1 MVGGLGGGF
10 GTIFGSGSV
19 FVIDIS
25 STTGGPAPVVY
36 RTPRVIQPDE
46 SPSHQRR
53 AWIAENLARGVE
65 PRRLVALLSES
76 GLPPEQARAEVESV
90 AEHPAVVQARARTSR
105 QREWEALLEARAALY
120 RQELEKAGGPRVE
133 RRRGLSPEE
142 FFERYY
148 HRNRP
153 VIIEGLM
160 EDWPALSRWTP
171 EWLAE
176 RFGDEPVEVMAGRES
191 DGDPDFNAERLRR
204 SLPLRELVA
213 RMREGGETNDVY
225 LVARNSLLL
234 RDAFRP
240 LLDDLRAPAGYIQPD
255 VSAPHRVHL
264 WFGPAGTLSNLHHDH
279 LNVLFCQVRG
289 RKRFWLVPSWETPWL
304 YNDRGL
310 YSAVDILAPDLERFP
325 DFARATVHTCEVGP
339 GDALLIPV
347 GWWHAVRALDVS
359 LSVTFVCFD
368 RASPNAEWRDYW
380 IGRRPEEGE

>member
-1 MVGGLGGGF
+1 M
-10 GTIFGSGSV
+10 
-19 FVIDIS
+19 
-25 STTGGPAPVVY
+25 VY
-36 RTPRVIQPDE
+36 RTPRVIRSDE
-46 SPSHQRR
+46 SPSHRRR
-53 AWIAENLARGVE
+53 AWIAENLTRGVP
-65 PRRLVALLSES
+65 PRCVITLLCEA
-76 GLPPEQARAEVESV
+76 GLTPEKAGAEVESV
-90 AEHPAVVQARARTSR
+90 ADHPAVIQARAGTHRHR
-105 QREWEALLEARAALY
+105 ALEALLEARAALY
-120 RQELEKAGGPRVE
+120 RQEHPGGEAPPVE
-133 RRRGLSPEE
+133 RRQHLCPEE

-160 EDWPALSRWTP
+160 ADWPALSRWTP

-191 DGDPDFNAERLRR
+191 DADPDFNAERLRR

-234 RDAFRP
+234 REAFRP
-240 LLDDLRAPAGYIQPD
+240 LLADLRAPAGYIQPD
-255 VSAPHRVHL
+255 ISAPDSVHL

-279 LNVLFCQVRG
+279 LNVLFCQVLG

-310 YSAVDILAPDLERFP
+310 YSAVDIRAPDVTRFP

-359 LSVTFVCFD
+359 LSVTFVSFD
-368 RASPNAEWRDYW
+368 RAARNTEWRDYW
-380 IGRRPEEGE
+380 LGPQLGKVER